1 MENNSVVGDVEKKI
15 KSSSAGEENLD
26 FIAIN
31 KGENQRHVK
40 QEDDISTAIKED
52 HATKAK
58 MGEVREENERLKLL
72 LCQIGKDYQS
82 LKTRFLDLLQKE
94 EANRSLTMSAA
105 SSHLIS
111 LSLGRCSS
119 SDPPKKEDKRCS
131 NKEDDGKRNNN
142 GLELGL
148 QCKFELQGST
158 EPEKNNNP
166 STESSLGKPE
176 EEEPNEVWPPSKIL
190 KTMTSGDEE
199 DVSEPMLLKKTRVSV
214 KTRCDTPTM
223 NDGCQWRKYGQKIA
237 KGNPCPRAYY
247 RCTLS
252 PTCPVRK
259 QVQRCSDDMSILIT
273 TYEGNHNHPLPLNA
287 TAMASTTSAAASM
300 LQSQSSS
307 SQPGLGTSV
316 SAPTASM
323 SSSAN
328 HLHALNFNFAQNS
341 MRYHRYNFPNSS
353 ISTCN
358 SHPTI
363 TLDLTTPPPNN
374 SSYFS
379 RFSNTPRNSSACLN
393 FSSSSSSSSLELLS
407 NPLASWKNTSHLTCG
422 AAFPNHTNTAIGP
435 LAYPGRQPPYMQ
447 MTNQSLSENI
457 TAATKAIASNPSFC
471 SALAAALTSFVGNG
485 GGVLRDDLNG
495 NERKWGESSL
505 SLNNQ
510 HQQQQKQGSLLL
522 FPVSKTASDP
532 PAENNN
538 HIK

>member
-1 MENNSVVGDVEKKI
+1 
-15 KSSSAGEENLD
+15 
-26 FIAIN
+26 
-31 KGENQRHVK
+31 
-40 QEDDISTAIKED
+40 
-52 HATKAK
+52 

-82 LKTRFLDLLQKE
+82 LKTRFLDLVQKE
-94 EANRSLTMSAA
+94 EANKSLTLTMSAA
-105 SSHLIS
+105 SGLEEHQHLIS

-131 NKEDDGKRNNN
+131 NKEDDGKHNNN
-142 GLELGL
+142 GLQLGLQL

-190 KTMTSGDEE
+190 KTVTTG

-379 RFSNTPRNSSACLN
+379 RFSNTPRYSSACLN
-393 FSSSSSSSSLELLS
+393 FSSSSSSLELLS
-407 NPLASWKNTSHLTCG
+407 NPLASWNNTSHS
-422 AAFPNHTNTAIGP
+422 AFPNHTNTAIGP

-485 GGVLRDDLNG
+485 GGVLRDDING
-495 NERKWGESSL
+495 SERKWGESSL

-510 HQQQQKQGSLLL
+510 PQQQQKQGSLLL
-522 FPVSKTASDP
+522 FPVSNTASDP

-538 HIK
+538 YIK